1 MLNNTYSP
9 NCVNVPKSSEAQ
21 VKGVQPVKF
30 VVVNLVVSDET
41 LVKLSLPTAAL
52 VTVTTS
58 DDTVA
63 EKSAWPLI
71 VFFKFV
77 AVVLLFVCT
86 WNWFVEGLLVTEVN
100 TTVVPSFLFK
110 VIVLEAPIFA

>member
-1 MLNNTYSP
+1 M
-9 NCVNVPKSSEAQ
+9 
-21 VKGVQPVKF
+21 
-30 VVVNLVVSDET
+30 SDET

-52 VTVTTS
+52 VTVTTA

-77 AVVLLFVCT
+77 AVVSLFVCT
-86 WNWFVEGLLVTEVN
+86 WNWFVDGLPVTEVN